1 MISYSTILH
10 YYLPTRC
17 LLKFEYQLPHPIIR
31 TTLATDKKWPLS
43 HSHISYQN
51 SEISW
56 PKMGLILVNKCQFQ
70 KKVLLKWY
78 SSMKKIFRK
87 FWIIFDIDQWPKLG
101 LRLDVE
107 AEIQILKVTYSLTCL
122 WLLMYKMCY
131 LFIIV
136 STTYVSTTTYW

>member
-17 LLKFEYQLPHPIIR
+17 LLKFEYQLPHPILR

-78 SSMKKIFRK
+78 SSMKKPFRK
-87 FWIIFDIDQWPKLG
+87 FWIIFYIETWLWKSEIGTFDWLNGHFLSVAKAG
-101 LRLDVE
+101 LR
-107 AEIQILKVTYSLTCL
+107 IGCGSWNSNLKSHLLSLL
-122 WLLMYKMCY
+122 VYRASK
-131 LFIIV
+131 
-136 STTYVSTTTYW
+136 

>member
-1 MISYSTILH
+1 
-10 YYLPTRC
+10 
-17 LLKFEYQLPHPIIR
+17 
-31 TTLATDKKWPLS
+31 
-43 HSHISYQN
+43 
-51 SEISW
+51 
-56 PKMGLILVNKCQFQ
+56 
-70 KKVLLKWY
+70 
-78 SSMKKIFRK
+78 MKKIFRK

-107 AEIQILKVTYSLTCL
+107 AEIQILKVTYLLTCL